1 MTQRFLFHR
10 DKRYYQ
16 RIVSKY
22 LIKNLSAFWQKLKL
36 INIMKSGKMFLGIL
50 AGFAGGALIS
60 LLFAPEK
67 GSRTRRNMMI
77 LGDDYTDDLKDKFQE
92 YTQTLAKKYEKR
104 LCEVESMLK
113 LGKTSNT

>member
-1 MTQRFLFHR
+1 M
-10 DKRYYQ
+10 
-16 RIVSKY
+16 
-22 LIKNLSAFWQKLKL
+22 N
-36 INIMKSGKMFLGIL
+36 SGKMFLGIL
-50 AGFAGGALIS
+50 AGFAGGALIG

-92 YTQTLAKKYEKR
+92 YTQNLAKKYEKR

-113 LGKTSNT
+113 LGKTNNT